1 MVSWEAK
8 GIQNAET
15 NDAYVDNGVY
25 PGAGCFLHRPGMR
38 AGTTGFVAL
47 VQGDEVFLGSLL
59 FSQ

>member
-1 MVSWEAK
+1 
-8 GIQNAET
+8 
-15 NDAYVDNGVY
+15 
-25 PGAGCFLHRPGMR
+25 MR